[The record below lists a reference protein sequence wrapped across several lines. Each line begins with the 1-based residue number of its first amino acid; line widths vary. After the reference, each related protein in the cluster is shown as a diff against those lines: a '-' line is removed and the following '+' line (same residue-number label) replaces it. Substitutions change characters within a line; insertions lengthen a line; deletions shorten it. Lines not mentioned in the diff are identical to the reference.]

1 MSENKIKV
9 SIIVP
14 VYKVEKYLNR
24 SMDSLV
30 NQTLDGVEIICIND
44 GSPDNC
50 LNILKE
56 YQQNYPNKNI
66 VIIDKKMK
74 VFGKV
79 DLTELLK
86 QEENTLVLQI
96 QMTTYH

>member
-1 MSENKIKV
+1 MKNKPKV

-14 VYKVEKYLNR
+14 VYKVEKYLRR

-56 YQQNYPNKNI
+56 YKEKYTDKNI
-66 VIIDKKMK
+66 VIIDKRMK
-74 VFGKV
+74 EYGKV
-79 DLTELLK
+79 GLMGLLK
-86 QEENTLVLQI
+86 QQASI
-96 QMTTYH
+96 